1 LKHRR
6 QEESGLSSELTW
18 LPAHQIRQLVVHKEL
33 SPVEVTRHFLERIED
48 DNDTLHAFQAVDH
61 KGALEHAARAEEA
74 VTSGSE
80 LGPLHGVPISVKQY
94 IPVAGFLHRDSNGL
108 VSGPV
113 EQDAVAVARLRDA
126 GAIVLGTNT
135 AMGITEAELNP
146 YDRQLEARNPWDKG
160 RVTGWSSSGGASAVA
175 AGLSPIALANDGGGS
190 TRLPAAGA
198 GVVGVHPTP
207 GTVPEVNFREPKLP
221 ALTVSTGPIC
231 RSVVDAAVALQV
243 LAGPDGRD
251 FTCTKVAPAD
261 FLEGIDRGVV
271 GVRLAWTDD
280 FGFAGLYAQ
289 EGSTKVVTA
298 IREAA
303 SKFRDAGATVELAD
317 DICEDFWEPYVTTN
331 YLFQI
336 AMDVPRPS
344 QERWEDALEAR
355 RRTWAAFRSV
365 LSHYDLLLCPT
376 MQMLAPTLAEWEKAW
391 LHEAESYPHGTFAPS
406 YTCYTHMFNWLQM
419 PAMSVPCG
427 FVDGL
432 PIGLQIVGLPGNE
445 AMVLRAARAYELC
458 FSSTSHR
465 PPSP

>member
-1 LKHRR
+1 
-6 QEESGLSSELTW
+6 LSNEMTW
-18 LPAHQIRQLVVHKEL
+18 LPAYKIRELVVRKEL
-33 SPVEVTRHFLERIED
+33 SAVEVAQHFLERIED
-48 DNDTLHAFQAVDH
+48 HNDTYRAFQAVDE
-61 KGALEHAARAEEA
+61 KDALEQAARADEA
-74 VTSGSE
+74 VADGSD
-80 LGPLHGVPISVKQY
+80 LGSLHGVPISVKQY

-108 VSGPV
+108 VTGPV
-113 EQDAVAVARLRDA
+113 DQDAVAVTRLRDA

-135 AMGITEAELNP
+135 AMGITEAQLNA
-146 YDRQLEARNPWDKG
+146 YDPELEARNPWDTG

-231 RSVVDAAVALQV
+231 RSVVDGALALQV

-251 FTCTKVAPAD
+251 FACTKVAAPD
-261 FLEGIDRGVV
+261 FLESIDRGVS
-271 GVRLAWTDD
+271 GLRFAWTDD

-289 EGSTKVVTA
+289 QGSTKVVAA

-303 SKFRDAGATVELAD
+303 RRFSDAGATVETIGD
-317 DICEDFWEPYVTTN
+317 VCEDFWEPYVTTN

-336 AMDVPRPS
+336 AMEVPRPKP
-344 QERWEDALEAR
+344 ERWQEALQAR
-355 RRTWAAFRSV
+355 QRTWAGFRRV
-365 LSHYDLLLCPT
+365 LRQYDLLLCPT
-376 MQMLAPTLAEWEKAW
+376 MQMLAPTLTEWERAW

-419 PAMSVPCG
+419 PAMSIPCG
-427 FVDGL
+427 FVDDL
-432 PIGLQIVGLPGNE
+432 PIGLQIVALPGHE
-445 AMVLRAARAYELC
+445 AMMFRAARAYELS
-458 FSSTSHR
+458 FPSNSRR
-465 PPSP
+465 PPIN